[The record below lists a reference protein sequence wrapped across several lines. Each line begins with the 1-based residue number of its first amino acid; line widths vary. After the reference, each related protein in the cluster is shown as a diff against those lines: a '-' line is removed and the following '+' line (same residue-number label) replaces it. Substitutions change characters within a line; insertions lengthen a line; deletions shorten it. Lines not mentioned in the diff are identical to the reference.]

1 MTFKG
6 AGEHTVLFNT
16 EWNTLLEAVEA
27 SLGMYFE
34 DCKFVHTF
42 GRQFGYI
49 QI

>member
-6 AGEHTVLFNT
+6 TGKHKILFNT

-27 SLGMYFE
+27 SMGKYFE
-34 DCKFVHTF
+34 YCKFVPTF
-42 GRQFGYI
+42 GRQFGSI